1 MPPPSAA
8 SAEQEG
14 SGAEAVDDAGGSGQA
29 AIAAESSLPHGAVV
43 AETQAESE
51 QEPQCPEG
59 LNAMQRLAWQRK
71 QRLNKAP
78 AGNGA
83 DAAQGGCRARLR
95 HTPPQHSTHEMG
107 AKGGFSSTFNSTTK
121 SHGRRLS
128 LGLSSKSNE
137 SD

>member
-14 SGAEAVDDAGGSGQA
+14 SGAEAVNDAGGSGQA
-29 AIAAESSLPHGAVV
+29 AAAESSLPHGAVV

-107 AKGGFSSTFNSTTK
+107 AKGGFSSTYNSTTK
-121 SHGRRLS
+121 S
-128 LGLSSKSNE
+128 
-137 SD
+137 